1 MVFNLPATL
10 KPSLMLTVSGVLIK
24 NNKRGVN
31 NKDDTQR
38 PIGVV
43 ISSLPSPK
51 TTTMNY
57 LYIIY
62 IILSVNYL

>member
-1 MVFNLPATL
+1 
-10 KPSLMLTVSGVLIK
+10 MLTVSGVLIK
-24 NNKRGVN
+24 LNERGVN

-38 PIGVV
+38 PTEVAIP
-43 ISSLPSPK
+43 SLPSPK

-62 IILSVNYL
+62 HLIS

>member
-1 MVFNLPATL
+1 
-10 KPSLMLTVSGVLIK
+10 MLTVSGVLIK
-24 NNKRGVN
+24 HNKIGVN

-38 PIGVV
+38 PTGVA

>member
-10 KPSLMLTVSGVLIK
+10 KPSPMLIVSGVLMK
-24 NNKRGVN
+24 HNARGVN

-38 PIGVV
+38 PTGVA

-57 LYIIY
+57 LYIIFHL
-62 IILSVNYL
+62 IS

>member
-1 MVFNLPATL
+1 
-10 KPSLMLTVSGVLIK
+10 MLTVSGVLIK
-24 NNKRGVN
+24 HNKGGVN
-31 NKDDTQR
+31 NEDDTQR
-38 PIGVV
+38 PTGVA

-62 IILSVNYL
+62 HLIS

>member
-1 MVFNLPATL
+1 
-10 KPSLMLTVSGVLIK
+10 MLTVSGVLIK
-24 NNKRGVN
+24 HNKRGVN

-38 PIGVV
+38 PTGVA

-62 IILSVNYL
+62 ISSYQLIT